1 MTGAI
6 FQKSFDEI
14 GLSTFL
20 SSPRDV
26 YLIILQ
32 RCIRLLVYG
41 QSSIVLTA
49 FLKESAFTEF
59 QMGLF
64 MTLTLLGDAA
74 GSLILTIYADR
85 LGRAKVLF
93 GGSLLMV
100 ASGLVFASSQTYI
113 VLLLAAMI
121 GVITPSGNEIGPFRP
136 IEESILAQLADS
148 DDRSTIFAWYFT
160 LSGLALAL
168 GNLSGGWLTRGLQL
182 RFGWTAMRT
191 YRGMFLLYSMAGLLN
206 SALAMALSAK
216 VEIQRK
222 PRLSR
227 EEEDGLFEMGEE
239 EEVVEETKETTG
251 LSLSPETKK
260 KVWLLSAL
268 FGVDNFS
275 GGLVP
280 VTIIVYFFTDKFHID
295 EGTLGNTFFT
305 TSLVAAISNIVAG
318 SLARRFGNVKTMA
331 FTHLPSAILLAL
343 VPVPSNFQFARAI
356 LIAVFCTTK
365 MDIAPRTAFL
375 TSYVSAEER
384 TAVMGIINVVKM
396 FSQSLGPTVTGLL
409 ASHGKIWLSFGGVG
423 IVNNWILHV
432 YEARSSIT
440 PIPYTQYTEV
450 EQIHRQTHRR
460 RRLRDFLYP
469 NLSSLHSQEGFGVVQ
484 MTKWGSTAFRLDHEW
499 EAGPSGREKLMA
511 ADDT

>member
-1 MTGAI
+1 MTSAI
-6 FQKSFDEI
+6 FQKAFDEI

-32 RCIRLLVYG
+32 RGIRLLVYG

-49 FLKESAFTEF
+49 FFKALAFTEF

-85 LGRAKVLF
+85 LGRAKVLL
-93 GGSLLMV
+93 GGSLLMAV
-100 ASGLVFASSQTYI
+100 SGVVFASSQTYI

-136 IEESILAQLADS
+136 IEESILAQLTDS
-148 DDRSTIFAWYFT
+148 EDRSTIFAWHFT

-168 GNLSGGWLTRGLQL
+168 GNLSGGWLTRMLQQHL
-182 RFGWTAMRT
+182 GWTAMAA
-191 YRGMFLLYSMAGLLN
+191 YRGMFLLYSTAGLLN
-206 SALAMALSAK
+206 CALAMALSAK
-216 VEIQRK
+216 VELQRR
-222 PRLSR
+222 PRSSG

-239 EEVVEETKETTG
+239 EDVIEETKETTALG
-251 LSLSPETKK
+251 LSRETKK
-260 KVWLLSAL
+260 KVWILSAL
-268 FGVDNFS
+268 FGVDNLS

-280 VTIIVYFFTDKFHID
+280 VTIIVYFFTEKFHVD
-295 EGTLGNTFFT
+295 EGTLGNTFFI

-343 VPVPSNFQFARAI
+343 VPLPSNFRFARAI

-375 TSYVSAEER
+375 ASYVSTEER

-396 FSQSLGPTVTGLL
+396 FSQSAGPTVTGLL
-409 ASHGKIWLSFGGVG
+409 ASHGKIWLSFVIAGVLQG
-423 IVNNWILHV
+423 SYDL
-432 YEARSSIT
+432 AM
-440 PIPYTQYTEV
+440 
-450 EQIHRQTHRR
+450 
-460 RRLRDFLYP
+460 LY
-469 NLSSLHSQEGFGVVQ
+469 FFMGVV
-484 MTKWGSTAFRLDHEW
+484 SV
-499 EAGPSGREKLMA
+499 S
-511 ADDT
+511 

>member
-1 MTGAI
+1 MASAI

-14 GLSTFL
+14 GLLTFL
-20 SSPRDV
+20 SCPRDV

-32 RCIRLLVYG
+32 RGIRLLVYG

-49 FLKESAFTEF
+49 FLKASTFTEF

-85 LGRAKVLF
+85 LGRAKVLL

-100 ASGLVFASSQTYI
+100 ASGLVFASSQTYT

-136 IEESILAQLADS
+136 IEESILTQLTDT
-148 DDRSTIFAWYFT
+148 DDRSTIFAWHFT

-168 GNLSGGWLTRGLQL
+168 GNLSGGWLTQALQQH
-182 RFGWTAMRT
+182 FGWTAMTT

-206 SALAMALSAK
+206 SALAMALSAE
-216 VEIQRK
+216 VEIQRRK
-222 PRLSR
+222 PRLSG

-239 EEVVEETKETTG
+239 EEEVVEEVKEMTALG
-251 LSLSPETKK
+251 LSPETKK
-260 KVWLLSAL
+260 KTWLLSAL
-268 FGVDNFS
+268 FGVDNLS

-280 VTIIVYFFTDKFHID
+280 VTIIVYFFTDKFHVD
-295 EGTLGNTFFT
+295 EGTLGNTFFI
-305 TSLVAAISNIVAG
+305 TSLVAAVSNIVAG

-331 FTHLPSAILLAL
+331 FIHLPSAIFLAL
-343 VPVPSNFQFARAI
+343 VPLPSNFHFARAI

-375 TSYVSAEER
+375 ASYVSAEER
-384 TAVMGIINVVKM
+384 TAVMGIINVVKI
-396 FSQSLGPTVTGLL
+396 FSQSLGPTATGLL
-409 ASHGKIWLSFGGVG
+409 ASHGKIWLSFVIAG
-423 IVNNWILHV
+423 ILQGSYDLVM
-432 YEARSSIT
+432 
-440 PIPYTQYTEV
+440 
-450 EQIHRQTHRR
+450 
-460 RRLRDFLYP
+460 LYFFVRVA
-469 NLSSLHSQEGFGVVQ
+469 SVS
-484 MTKWGSTAFRLDHEW
+484 
-499 EAGPSGREKLMA
+499 
-511 ADDT
+511 

>member
-1 MTGAI
+1 MAGGI

-14 GLSTFL
+14 GLLTLL

-32 RCIRLLVYG
+32 RSIRLLVYG

-49 FLKESAFTEF
+49 FLKACAFTEF

-64 MTLTLLGDAA
+64 MTMTLLGDAA

-85 LGRAKVLF
+85 LGRAKVLL

-113 VLLLAAMI
+113 ILLLAAMI

-136 IEESILAQLADS
+136 IEESILAQLTDS
-148 DDRSTIFAWYFT
+148 NDRSTIFAWHFT
-160 LSGLALAL
+160 LTGLALAL
-168 GNLSGGWLTRGLQL
+168 GNLSGGWLTQALQQD
-182 RFGWTAMRT
+182 FGWTAMTT
-191 YRGMFLLYSMAGLLN
+191 YRGMFLLYSTAGLLN
-206 SALAMALSAK
+206 SALAMALSAE
-216 VEIQRK
+216 VEIKGK
-222 PRLSR
+222 PSSSG
-227 EEEDGLFEMGEE
+227 EEEDELFEMGEE
-239 EEVVEETKETTG
+239 EIVEETKEMTALG
-251 LSLSPETKK
+251 LSPETKK

-280 VTIIVYFFTDKFHID
+280 VTIIVYFFTVKFHVD
-295 EGTLGNTFFT
+295 EGTLGNTFFI
-305 TSLVAAISNIVAG
+305 TSLVAAISNMVAG

-343 VPVPSNFQFARAI
+343 VPLPSNFHFARAI

-375 TSYVSAEER
+375 TSYVFAEER
-384 TAVMGIINVVKM
+384 TAVIGIINVVKM
-396 FSQSLGPTVTGLL
+396 FSQSLGPTLTGLL
-409 ASHGKIWLSFGGVG
+409 ASHGKIWMSFVIAGVLQG
-423 IVNNWILHV
+423 SYDL
-432 YEARSSIT
+432 AM
-440 PIPYTQYTEV
+440 
-450 EQIHRQTHRR
+450 
-460 RRLRDFLYP
+460 LYFFMRVT
-469 NLSSLHSQEGFGVVQ
+469 SVS
-484 MTKWGSTAFRLDHEW
+484 
-499 EAGPSGREKLMA
+499 
-511 ADDT
+511 

>member
-1 MTGAI
+1 MTSAI
-6 FQKSFDEI
+6 FQKAFDEI

-26 YLIILQ
+26 YIIILQ
-32 RCIRLLVYG
+32 RGIRLLVYG
-41 QSSIVLTA
+41 QSAIVLTA
-49 FLKESAFTEF
+49 FLKALAFTDF

-85 LGRAKVLF
+85 LGRAKVLL

-113 VLLLAAMI
+113 VLLLAAMV
-121 GVITPSGNEIGPFRP
+121 GVITPSGNETGPFRP
-136 IEESILAQLADS
+136 IEESILAQLTDS
-148 DDRSTIFAWYFT
+148 DDRSTIFAWHFM

-168 GNLSGGWLTRGLQL
+168 GNLSGGWLTRAAQQHL
-182 RFGWTAMRT
+182 GWTAMT
-191 YRGMFLLYSMAGLLN
+191 AYRGMFLLYSTAGLLN
-206 SALAMALSAK
+206 SALVMALSAK

-222 PRLSR
+222 PRSSG

-239 EEVVEETKETTG
+239 EVVEEAKETTALG
-251 LSLSPETKK
+251 LSPETKK

-280 VTIIVYFFTDKFHID
+280 VTIIVYFFTTKFHVD

-331 FTHLPSAILLAL
+331 FTHLPSAIFLAL
-343 VPVPSNFQFARAI
+343 VPLPSNFQFARAI

-375 TSYVSAEER
+375 ASYVSAEER
-384 TAVMGIINVVKM
+384 TAVMGIINVVKI

-409 ASHGKIWLSFGGVG
+409 ATHGKIWLSFVIAGVLQG
-423 IVNNWILHV
+423 SYDL
-432 YEARSSIT
+432 AM
-440 PIPYTQYTEV
+440 
-450 EQIHRQTHRR
+450 
-460 RRLRDFLYP
+460 LY
-469 NLSSLHSQEGFGVVQ
+469 FFMRVV
-484 MTKWGSTAFRLDHEW
+484 SV
-499 EAGPSGREKLMA
+499 S
-511 ADDT
+511 

>member
-1 MTGAI
+1 MYSAI
-6 FQKSFDEI
+6 FEKAFHEI

-32 RCIRLLVYG
+32 RGIRLLVYG
-41 QSSIVLTA
+41 QSAIVLTA
-49 FLKESAFTEF
+49 FLKELAFTEF

-74 GSLILTIYADR
+74 GSLVLTIYADR

-93 GGSLLMV
+93 AGSLLMV
-100 ASGLVFASSQTYI
+100 ASGLVFASSQTYA
-113 VLLLAAMI
+113 VLLLAAMV

-136 IEESILAQLADS
+136 IEESILAQLANS
-148 DDRSTIFAWYFT
+148 DDRSTIFAWHFT

-168 GNLSGGWLTRGLQL
+168 GNLSGGWLTRVLQQH
-182 RFGWTAMRT
+182 FGWTPMSA
-191 YRGMFLLYSMAGLLN
+191 YRGMFVLYSMAGLLN
-206 SALAMALSAK
+206 SALAMALSAQ

-222 PRLSR
+222 SR
-227 EEEDGLFEMGEE
+227 SSGEEEDGLFNMGEEEEE
-239 EEVVEETKETTG
+239 EEVVEEAKERTALG
-251 LSLSPETKK
+251 LSPETKK

-280 VTIIVYFFTDKFHID
+280 VTIIVYFFTNKFHID
-295 EGTLGNTFFT
+295 EGTLGNTFFI

-318 SLARRFGNVKTMA
+318 ALARRFGNVKTMA

-343 VPVPSNFQFARAI
+343 VPLPSNFQFARAI

-375 TSYVSAEER
+375 ASYVSAEER
-384 TAVMGIINVVKM
+384 TAVMGIINVVKI

-409 ASHGKIWLSFGGVG
+409 ATHGKIWLSFVIAGV
-423 IVNNWILHV
+423 LQAA
-432 YEARSSIT
+432 YDLAML
-440 PIPYTQYTEV
+440 YF
-450 EQIHRQTHRR
+450 
-460 RRLRDFLYP
+460 FLT
-469 NLSSLHSQEGFGVVQ
+469 VV
-484 MTKWGSTAFRLDHEW
+484 SV
-499 EAGPSGREKLMA
+499 S
-511 ADDT
+511 

>member
-1 MTGAI
+1 MTSAN
-6 FQKSFDEI
+6 FQKAFDEI

-32 RCIRLLVYG
+32 RGIRLLVYG

-49 FLKESAFTEF
+49 FLKSLAFTDL

-85 LGRAKVLF
+85 LGRAKVLL

-113 VLLLAAMI
+113 VLLLAAMV

-136 IEESILAQLADS
+136 IEESILAQLTER
-148 DDRSTIFAWYFT
+148 DDRSTIFAWHFT

-168 GNLSGGWLTRGLQL
+168 GNLSGAYQ
-182 RFGWTAMRT
+182 
-191 YRGMFLLYSMAGLLN
+191 GMFLLYSTAGLLN
-206 SALAMALSAK
+206 SALAMALSVK

-222 PRLSR
+222 PRSSG

-239 EEVVEETKETTG
+239 EEEVVEETKEMTALG
-251 LSLSPETKK
+251 LSPETKK

-268 FGVDNFS
+268 FGVDNLS

-280 VTIIVYFFTDKFHID
+280 VTIIVYFFTEKFHVD
-295 EGTLGNTFFT
+295 EGILGNTFFT
-305 TSLVAAISNIVAG
+305 TSLVAAISNVVAG
-318 SLARRFGNVKTMA
+318 SLARRFGNVTTMA
-331 FTHLPSAILLAL
+331 FTHLPSAIFLAL
-343 VPVPSNFQFARAI
+343 VPLPSNFQFARAI

-375 TSYVSAEER
+375 ASYVSAEER
-384 TAVMGIINVVKM
+384 TAVMGIINVVKI
-396 FSQSLGPTVTGLL
+396 FSQSIGPTVTGLL
-409 ASHGKIWLSFGGVG
+409 ASHGKIWLSFVIAGVLQG
-423 IVNNWILHV
+423 SYDL
-432 YEARSSIT
+432 AM
-440 PIPYTQYTEV
+440 
-450 EQIHRQTHRR
+450 
-460 RRLRDFLYP
+460 LYFFTRAV
-469 NLSSLHSQEGFGVVQ
+469 SVS
-484 MTKWGSTAFRLDHEW
+484 
-499 EAGPSGREKLMA
+499 
-511 ADDT
+511 

>member
-49 FLKESAFTEF
+49 FLKECAFTEF

-64 MTLTLLGDAA
+64 MSLTLLGDAA

-136 IEESILAQLADS
+136 IEESILAQLTDS
-148 DDRSTIFAWYFT
+148 DDRSTIFAWHFT
-160 LSGLALAL
+160 LSGLFLAL
-168 GNLSGGWLTRGLQL
+168 GNLSGGWLTRMLQL
-182 RFGWTAMRT
+182 KFAWTAMTT
-191 YRGMFLLYSMAGLLN
+191 YRGMFLLYSTAGLFN
-206 SALAMALSAK
+206 SALAMVLSAE

-222 PRLSR
+222 PRASG
-227 EEEDGLFEMGEE
+227 EEEDGLFEMGAQEE
-239 EEVVEETKETTG
+239 EVEETKETTG
-251 LSLSPETKK
+251 LGLSRETKK

-268 FGVDNFS
+268 FGVDNLS

-280 VTIIVYFFTDKFHID
+280 VWVTKFLPQSVITHIRSTIIVYFFTDKFHLD
-295 EGTLGNTFFT
+295 EGTLGNTFFI

-331 FTHLPSAILLAL
+331 LTHLPSAILLAL

-375 TSYVSAEER
+375 ASYVLPEER

-409 ASHGKIWLSFGGVG
+409 ATHGKIWLSFVIAGVLQG
-423 IVNNWILHV
+423 SYDLAML
-432 YEARSSIT
+432 YFF
-440 PIPYTQYTEV
+440 
-450 EQIHRQTHRR
+450 
-460 RRLRDFLYP
+460 LRVA
-469 NLSSLHSQEGFGVVQ
+469 SVS
-484 MTKWGSTAFRLDHEW
+484 
-499 EAGPSGREKLMA
+499 
-511 ADDT
+511 

>member
-1 MTGAI
+1 MTSAI
-6 FQKSFDEI
+6 FEQAFREI

-32 RCIRLLVYG
+32 RSIRLLVYG
-41 QSSIVLTA
+41 QSAIVLTA
-49 FLKESAFTEF
+49 FLKELAFNEF

-74 GSLILTIYADR
+74 GSLVLTIHADR
-85 LGRAKVLF
+85 LGRAKVLL

-100 ASGLVFASSQTYI
+100 ASGLVFASSQTYV
-113 VLLLAAMI
+113 VLLLAAMV

-136 IEESILAQLADS
+136 IEESILAQLTDS

-168 GNLSGGWLTRGLQL
+168 GNLSGGWLTRALQQHL
-182 RFGWTAMRT
+182 GWAPMSA
-191 YRGMFLLYSMAGLLN
+191 YRAMFLLYSTAGLLN
-206 SALAMALSAK
+206 SVLVMALSAQ
-216 VEIQRK
+216 VEVQRK
-222 PRLSR
+222 PRSSG
-227 EEEDGLFEMGEE
+227 EEEDGLFNMGEE
-239 EEVVEETKETTG
+239 EEVVAEAKETTALG
-251 LSLSPETKK
+251 LSPETKK

-280 VTIIVYFFTDKFHID
+280 VTIIVYFFTNKFHID
-295 EGTLGNTFFT
+295 EGTLGNTFFI
-305 TSLVAAISNIVAG
+305 TSFVAAISNIVAG

-343 VPVPSNFQFARAI
+343 VPLPSNFQFARAI

-375 TSYVSAEER
+375 ASYVSADER
-384 TAVMGIINVVKM
+384 TAVMGIINVVKI

-409 ASHGKIWLSFGGVG
+409 ATHGKIWLSFVIAGV
-423 IVNNWILHV
+423 LQAS
-432 YEARSSIT
+432 YDLAM
-440 PIPYTQYTEV
+440 
-450 EQIHRQTHRR
+450 
-460 RRLRDFLYP
+460 LY
-469 NLSSLHSQEGFGVVQ
+469 FFMRVV
-484 MTKWGSTAFRLDHEW
+484 SV
-499 EAGPSGREKLMA
+499 S
-511 ADDT
+511 